1 MNNLLYVSKKDI
13 NYDFLDN
20 NNLDPKNKNKNYFPF
35 LTTINNLDTY
45 SQNDSFLLYDK
56 NNFELSSK
64 DSGDNNLAI
73 KKETEINNYIINKT
87 NNNIN
92 KNKIQIFNIEKV
104 AKLGRNKKFSSKK
117 GKHNKF
123 IRDNLIRK
131 FKVHLIKNIFKFINS
146 CFLINQ
152 NTKTKNNIEVLKKI
166 SSYNIKSISKSDNL
180 KWLNS
185 KLKTIFSQTITSK
198 FKNYDANY
206 NEKLIYRIYEKKE
219 EKKVM
224 EILEKTVK
232 EMWHIYIY
240 GSEDKNYIGFKTLKN
255 DIDKMRELGET
266 DEYIRRYINVAIQF
280 ESIFK
285 RIIGRKKRRNNN

>member
-1 MNNLLYVSKKDI
+1 MNNLLYDSKKYI

-104 AKLGRNKKFSSKK
+104 AKLGRNK
-117 GKHNKF
+117 
-123 IRDNLIRK
+123 
-131 FKVHLIKNIFKFINS
+131 NS
-146 CFLINQ
+146 L
-152 NTKTKNNIEVLKKI
+152 V
-166 SSYNIKSISKSDNL
+166 
-180 KWLNS
+180 
-185 KLKTIFSQTITSK
+185 
-198 FKNYDANY
+198 
-206 NEKLIYRIYEKKE
+206 KKE
-219 EKKVM
+219 N
-224 EILEKTVK
+224 I
-232 EMWHIYIY
+232 
-240 GSEDKNYIGFKTLKN
+240 
-255 DIDKMRELGET
+255 
-266 DEYIRRYINVAIQF
+266 INL
-280 ESIFK
+280 
-285 RIIGRKKRRNNN
+285 